1 MPDLPPQPHPP
12 EKRRPIFEPTI
23 NLGHV
28 LTFIG
33 FIGMGFGAYSNLE
46 KRISLL
52 EHQNLAFE
60 HSTVEQERR
69 LADNVREMKAD
80 LKEVRRSIDDI
91 NRNISRGR

>member
-1 MPDLPPQPHPP
+1 MPEQPPLPP
-12 EKRRPIFEPTI
+12 EKKRPIFEPTI

-46 KRISLL
+46 KRITLL
-52 EHQNLAFE
+52 EHQALAFA
-60 HSTVEQERR
+60 HSTTDQERR
-69 LADNVREMKAD
+69 LADSMREMKAD

-91 NRNISRGR
+91 NRNITRGR